1 MGRAAG
7 GGRQRLWLA
16 RLGLVLHKRGSKSKL
31 SVTRC
36 CSEAASV
43 AEQRIL
49 RQASLS
55 TTSLT
60 PHSKPLRSF
69 LQRPPGTL
77 ISTIAAMAHQASGHC
92 ACEKTSLSRN
102 RACFGYAFCASAAR
116 DSSSWLAIG
125 FPFLCTCIHS
135 AESAKPCRTTSD
147 VRIPGCRCPTPLR
160 PVFPYHQGPMASRR
174 PT

>member
-102 RACFGYAFCASAAR
+102 RACFGYAVCASAAR
-116 DSSSWLAIG
+116 ESSSWHLHTFSRECQTLPNHIRCADTRMPLPDPPQAG
-125 FPFLCTCIHS
+125 LSVSPRSHGVT
-135 AESAKPCRTTSD
+135 APNVESC
-147 VRIPGCRCPTPLR
+147 
-160 PVFPYHQGPMASRR
+160 SR
-174 PT
+174 